1 LNSAKDNGHEVQS
14 TKIKAQSISCHSLMY
29 APPDQYIPQS
39 ISIRR
44 PIVMWLIVAA
54 GCLITMSLIIGAP
67 LALETGHPFLGLTIY
82 RAFSYVC
89 HQIPERSFFIAE
101 HQFAVCA
108 RCTGLYAGFATAT
121 LLYPLV
127 RSLRQTE
134 APERKWLFIAAAPLA
149 VDFTLGFFGV
159 WDNTHFSRFATG
171 ALLGGAAVFYV
182 IPGLVDLSLRD
193 WHAVTGRAAGGKDA
207 TSESASVSATP
218 RTPAEI
224 FSSGPVAA
232 PSDYSAPHR
241 RI

>member
-1 LNSAKDNGHEVQS
+1 
-14 TKIKAQSISCHSLMY
+14 MY
-29 APPDQYIPQS
+29 APPDQYIPQLGAS
-39 ISIRR
+39 RR

-54 GCLITMSLIIGAP
+54 GCLILMSLIIGAP
-67 LALETGHPFLGLTIY
+67 LALNTGHPFPGLTIY

-121 LLYPLV
+121 LLYPLF

-134 APERKWLFIAAAPLA
+134 APKRKWLFIAAAPLA

-193 WHAVTGRAAGGKDA
+193 WRAVTGRAAGRKDA
-207 TSESASVSATP
+207 NLESASVGASP
-218 RTPAEI
+218 SSRAEM
-224 FSSGPVAA
+224 FSSGAVAA